1 MTPYKTKLASL
12 LLLVPALAMA
22 KTDVI
27 DIPAEQNRSSSYS
40 WKIDEDTTLTISRYC
55 APEWDKLR
63 IFASYKESNC
73 DNSAYVRSTMADDSR
88 TRFGHSY
95 TVTISY
101 GETSAKSNNYWNTY
115 SRREKETFVRSLSQE
130 SDPVVKVSGYGQI
143 SDDKLIKLDGLKQVK
158 VPKGLIES
166 DPTYSIVKSVR
177 LVGYRDAYNA
187 IHDGAKAEFNVR
199 YDAQNQRNALILIM
213 VVIAVL
219 GGSYVTW
226 KYVLKPSANKLNEKR
241 KEVADKLEK
250 SKVRRIAKEEAIRQT
265 VRTTIEND
273 NAAITALK
281 AQIKEAL
288 DNNDAKTAKIL
299 MEALDKM
306 ENS

>member
-1 MTPYKTKLASL
+1 MTFFKTKLASIL
-12 LLLVPALAMA
+12 LLAPALAMA
-22 KTDVI
+22 KTDAI
-27 DIPAEQNRSSSYS
+27 DIPAEQNRPSSYS

-55 APEWDKLR
+55 DPKRDKYD
-63 IFASYKESNC
+63 IFVSYKESYC

-101 GETSAKSNNYWNTY
+101 GETSVRSNYYWNTS
-115 SRREKETFVRSLSQE
+115 SRSEKEMFVRSLSQE

-166 DPTYSIVKSVR
+166 DPTYSIVKYVR
-177 LVGYRDAYNA
+177 LVGYRDAYKA

-199 YDAQNQRNALILIM
+199 YDAQNQRNALILIV
-213 VVIAVL
+213 VVIAAL

-226 KYVLKPSANKLNEKR
+226 KYVLKPSANKLSEKR

-250 SKVRRIAKEEAIRQT
+250 SKVRRIAQEEAIRQT

-306 ENS
+306 ENH

>member
-1 MTPYKTKLASL
+1 MTFFKTKLASIL
-12 LLLVPALAMA
+12 LLAPALAMA

-55 APEWDKLR
+55 DPKWGKYD
-63 IFASYKESNC
+63 IFVSYKESYCENLA
-73 DNSAYVRSTMADDSR
+73 SVRSTMADDSR

-101 GETSAKSNNYWNTY
+101 GETSVRSNNYWNTS
-115 SRREKETFVRSLSQE
+115 SRSAEDMFIRSLSQE
-130 SDPVVKVSGYGQI
+130 SDPVVKVIGYGQI

-187 IHDGAKAEFNVR
+187 IHDGAKAEFSAK

-213 VVIAVL
+213 VVIAAL

-226 KYVLKPSANKLNEKR
+226 KYVLKPSANKLSEKR

-299 MEALDKM
+299 MEALDRM

>member
-1 MTPYKTKLASL
+1 MTSYKTKLASL

-27 DIPAEQNRSSSYS
+27 DIPAEQHNPWSYN
-40 WKIDEDTTLTISRYC
+40 WKIDEDTTLTITRYC
-55 APEWDKLR
+55 EPKRDKYN
-63 IFASYKESNC
+63 IFVSYKESYCNNFVYV
-73 DNSAYVRSTMADDSR
+73 DSAMADDSR

-101 GETSAKSNNYWNTY
+101 GETSVRSNNYWNTS
-115 SRREKETFVRSLSQE
+115 SRSEKETFVRSLSQE
-130 SDPVVKVSGYGQI
+130 SDPVVKVRGYGQI

-187 IHDGAKAEFNVR
+187 IHDGAKAEFSAK
-199 YDAQNQRNALILIM
+199 YDAQNLRNALILLMIA
-213 VVIAVL
+213 IAVL
-219 GGSYVTW
+219 GGSFVTW
-226 KYVLKPSANKLNEKR
+226 KYVLKPSANKLSKKR

-306 ENS
+306 ENH